1 MPSEFDRKKWGLIGL
16 IISFFAIAVSI
27 ISSLSAKSIAE
38 LPYGLYGSGLAA
50 LTVSIA
56 WRMTDKNSKEVKIVS
71 FISIMIG
78 LILDSLLYMWMT
90 ANEFKVRINNE

>member
-16 IISFFAIAVSI
+16 IVSFFGIAVSI

-38 LPYGLYGSGLAA
+38 LPYGLYGICLAA
-50 LTVSIA
+50 LVVSIA
-56 WRMTDKNSKEVKIVS
+56 WRTTDKDSKGVKIIS

-78 LILDSLLYMWMT
+78 LILENFL
-90 ANEFKVRINNE
+90 

>member
-27 ISSLSAKSIAE
+27 ISSLSARSIAE
-38 LPYGLYGSGLAA
+38 LPYGLYGISLAA
-50 LTVSIA
+50 LVVSLT
-56 WRMTDKNSKEVKIVS
+56 WRMTDKDSKGVKIIS

-78 LILDSLLYMWMT
+78 LILENFL
-90 ANEFKVRINNE
+90 

>member
-16 IISFFAIAVSI
+16 IISFFGIAVSI

-38 LPYGLYGSGLAA
+38 LPYGLYGISLAA
-50 LTVSIA
+50 LIVSIA
-56 WRMTDKNSKEVKIVS
+56 WRTTDKDSKGVKIIS

-78 LILDSLLYMWMT
+78 LILESIL
-90 ANEFKVRINNE
+90 